1 MTMLVNYYYMD
12 KKAVKNRGSFKNAEI
27 RYEKVKT

>member
-12 KKAVKNRGSFKNAEI
+12 KKAVRIGGSFKNAEI